1 MKKPK
6 HYVTEEREKYHAEIF
21 ANRVKRQ
28 YKHLARR
35 FRRRNIDAFRLYD
48 RDIPEVRAVVDWY
61 QGHLVVGEYIRLQT
75 GPTWL
80 PRMAKAAGEALNIP
94 QDKVFLKRRQTK
106 SNSGARYQNRKAK
119 DKGQGTRLV
128 VSERDLKFW
137 VQLDGSVDTGLF
149 SDHRNTR
156 ELVRNM
162 AKGKDF
168 LNLYAYTGAFSC
180 VAALGGARSIV
191 TVDRSGTYIQWAKDN
206 FKLNNINNSKYE
218 FVRADTEQY
227 LDDLK
232 RKGRKFTLAFV
243 DPPSFSQRRGKN
255 SVFDVNKHHA
265 ELLEKVFPVMK
276 EGATV
281 IFSTNHQRFD
291 PKLNKL
297 HVKQLK
303 ELTPKTIPEDYRNK
317 LVHRCWQIDL

>member
-1 MKKPK
+1 MEKLK
-6 HYVTEEREKYHAEIF
+6 HYVTDEKIEYHAEIF
-21 ANRVKRQ
+21 ANRIKRQ

-35 FRRRNIDAFRLYD
+35 FQRRNIDVFRLYD

-80 PRMAKAAGEALNIP
+80 PRMAKAAGEILNIP
-94 QDKVFLKRRQTK
+94 EDKVFLKRRQTK
-106 SNSGARYQNRKAK
+106 SASGARYKNSKSQRM
-119 DKGQGTRLV
+119 RLA

-137 VQLDGSVDTGLF
+137 VKLDGLVDTGLF

-156 ELVRNM
+156 ELVREM
-162 AKGKDF
+162 VKDKDF
-168 LNLYAYTGAFSC
+168 LNLYAYTGSFSC
-180 VAALGGARSIV
+180 VAALGGAKSIV
-191 TVDRSGTYIQWAKDN
+191 TVDRSATYLQWARDN
-206 FKLNNINNSKYE
+206 FKLNNINNLKYE
-218 FVRADTEQY
+218 FVCSDTEKY

-255 SVFDVNKHHA
+255 SVFDINKHHV
-265 ELLEKVFPVMK
+265 ELLEKVFLVMAK
-276 EGATV
+276 DSTV

-291 PKLNKL
+291 PKLRRLN
-297 HVKQLK
+297 VKQVK